1 MGVTKTQLAFL
12 VLVVFVTFL
21 SNHNVS
27 AAELEKISYDHC
39 STLCSDHYAW
49 HECWFDCLRKG
60 FEGAG
65 VCASP
70 SPNVPKKCCC
80 QTQPSNSFLHF

>member
-27 AAELEKISYDHC
+27 AAVTELEKFSYDHC
-39 STLCSDHYAW
+39 SVLCSNTYGW
-49 HECWFDCLRKG
+49 HECWSDCGTLGYR
-60 FEGAG
+60 GAG
-65 VCASP
+65 ECASP

-80 QTQPSNSFLHF
+80 QP

>member
-21 SNHNVS
+21 SNHNVL
-27 AAELEKISYDHC
+27 AAELEKFSYDHC
-39 STLCSDHYAW
+39 RVLCSDTYAW
-49 HECWFDCLRKG
+49 HECWTDCITAG
-60 FEGAG
+60 YHGAG
-65 VCASP
+65 ECASP

-80 QTQPSNSFLHF
+80 QT